1 VSFTRDTDAPL
12 HGMTAFRGWGI
23 FWLVVSIIGAA
34 VYFQTGAVALV
45 EGWGTPEYSYGPLV
59 PVLSAYMFLR
69 QLRDMPADT
78 GPATDRGPGIAVL
91 ALALL
96 LGGVGRMVQISDL
109 VAYAII
115 LWVAGTVLICFGW
128 RVGKQFWPPVL
139 HLVFMLPLPGVLYYG
154 LSTYLQGVS
163 SHLGVYFLEL
173 VRVPVFLDGNVIDLG
188 VYKLQVAEACSG
200 LRYLFPILSFSY
212 FFSTLYRGPFWH
224 KLVLLLAAGPITVL
238 MNSIRIAIA
247 GVVVNQYG
255 TAFVEGLSHFLE
267 GWVIFVVCILLLF
280 LLTWV
285 LLSLQRPRQ
294 TLVQALDLDMDG
306 IWRQTGRIKKLGP
319 SSALIGAAV
328 VVALAA
334 MTWQV
339 IPPRPL
345 AVVEREPFAL
355 FPRELGEW
363 TAGPAQRLD
372 PETAK
377 VLAADDYYATRL
389 TGSSGPVPVDLFMAW
404 YNDQLEGGTHSP
416 TDCLPA
422 GGWEI
427 AGLEEVNVTPAGTAA
442 PFTLNRA
449 LIRKG
454 LEQMVV
460 YYWYEQQGERTPS
473 SYYSRLLLTWSKVT
487 EGRSDGALVRLVT
500 PILEGEDMAAA
511 EIRLQSALSGVMGPL
526 PRFVPGA

>member
-1 VSFTRDTDAPL
+1 MSLTRDTDAQPG
-12 HGMTAFRGWGI
+12 GMTAFRGWGI
-23 FWLVVSIIGAA
+23 FWLVVSTVAAA
-34 VYFQTGAVALV
+34 VYFQTGLVALV
-45 EGWGTPEYSYGPLV
+45 AGWGTPEYSYGPLV

-69 QLRDMPADT
+69 QLRDMPADL
-78 GPATDRGPGIAVL
+78 GPATDKGPGIAIL
-91 ALALL
+91 ALALAV
-96 LGGVGRMVQISDL
+96 GGIGRMVQISDF

-115 LWVAGTVLICFGW
+115 LWVAGIVVVCFGW

-163 SHLGVYFLEL
+163 SHLGVYFLQL
-173 VRVPVFLDGNVIDLG
+173 LQVPVFLDGNVIDLG

-238 MNSIRIAIA
+238 MNSVRIAIA

-285 LLSLQRPRQ
+285 LLHFRRQKQ
-294 TLVQALDLDMDG
+294 TLVEALDLDMDG
-306 IWRQTGRIKKLGP
+306 LWRQTARIRRLDA
-319 SSALIGAAV
+319 SSALVGAAV
-328 VVALAA
+328 VVSIAALA
-334 MTWQV
+334 WQV
-339 IPPRPL
+339 IPPRPM
-345 AVVEREPFAL
+345 AVVEREPFVL
-355 FPRELGEW
+355 FPHQVGEW
-363 TAGPAQRLD
+363 TAGPMQRLD
-372 PETAK
+372 AETAR
-377 VLAADDYYATRL
+377 VLAADDYYGSRL
-389 TGSSGPVPVDLFMAW
+389 STTGGTGTVDLFVAW
-404 YNDQLEGGTHSP
+404 YKDQLKGGTHSP

-427 AGLEEVNVTPAGTAA
+427 ASLEEVDATPAGAT
-442 PFTLNRA
+442 PFRLNRA
-449 LIRKG
+449 VIRKG
-454 LEQMVV
+454 LDQMLV
-460 YYWYEQQGERTPS
+460 YYWYEQQGERTAS
-473 SYYSRLLLTWSKVT
+473 SYAAKVLLTWTKFT
-487 EGRSDGALVRLVT
+487 EGRSDGALVRLIT
-500 PILEGEDMAAA
+500 PIYENESVEAA
-511 EIRLQSALSGVMGPL
+511 EARLQNAVGAVVEPL

>member
-1 VSFTRDTDAPL
+1 MSLTRETEAPL
-12 HGMTAFRGWGI
+12 GPMAAVQGWGI
-23 FWLVVSIIGAA
+23 FWLLLSIIGAA
-34 VYFQTGAVALV
+34 LYFQTGLVALV

-69 QLRDMPADT
+69 QLRDMPADL
-78 GPATDRGPGIAVL
+78 GPVTDRGPGIAVL
-91 ALALL
+91 AFALL
-96 LGGVGRMVQISDL
+96 LGGVGRMVQISDF

-115 LWVAGTVLICFGW
+115 FWVAGTVLVCFGW

-163 SHLGVYFLEL
+163 SHLGVYFLQL
-173 VRVPVFLDGNVIDLG
+173 LQVPVFLDGNIIDLG

-238 MNSIRIAIA
+238 MNSVRIAIA

-255 TAFVEGLSHFLE
+255 TSFVEGLSHFLE

-280 LLTWV
+280 GLTWL
-285 LLSLQRPRQ
+285 LLSLRRPRQ
-294 TLVQALDLDMDG
+294 SLVQALDLDMEG
-306 IWRQTGRIKKLGP
+306 IWRQTDRFRALGA
-319 SSALIGAAV
+319 SSALAGAAV
-328 VVALAA
+328 VIAIAALA
-334 MTWQV
+334 WQV

-355 FPRELGEW
+355 FPRELGNW

-372 PETAK
+372 AETAR
-377 VLAADDYYATRL
+377 VLAADDYYATQL
-389 TGSSGPVPVDLFMAW
+389 TSPGEGAPVDLFMAW
-404 YNDQLEGGTHSP
+404 YKDQLRGGTHSP

-422 GGWEI
+422 AGWEI
-427 AGLEEVNVTPAGTAA
+427 ASLDEVELAPAGAAA
-442 PFTLNRA
+442 PFTVNRA
-449 LIRKG
+449 VIRKG
-454 LEQMVV
+454 LQQMLV
-460 YYWYEQQGERTPS
+460 YYWYEQQGERTSS
-473 SYYSRLLLTWSKVT
+473 SYYAKLLLTWSKVT
-487 EGRSDGALVRLVT
+487 EGRSDGALVRMIT
-500 PILEGEDMAAA
+500 PIGEGGDVIAA
-511 EIRLQSALSGVMGPL
+511 EARLQSAVAGVVEPVN
-526 PRFVPGA
+526 RFVPGA